1 MKKAKQ
7 GTYWG
12 RSGAKIIRKFHSG
25 IAGLRGKTRH
35 ERNAAGHKLPF

>member
-12 RSGAKIIRKFHSG
+12 RPGAKIIRKFHSK
-25 IAGLRGKTRH
+25 ISGLRGKTRH
-35 ERNAAGHKLPF
+35 ERNASGYKLPF

>member
-1 MKKAKQ
+1 MEKAKK

-12 RSGAKIIRKFHSG
+12 RPGAKIIRKFHSK